1 MEFIGYIK
9 QRPWIRFDVTANYA
23 NLLISPLHTW
33 KIQMGRSFIGLII
46 CIGFASALKIGLT
59 PREKYAIVKEH
70 NRDRSKDASE
80 GSDSASTMRKMVR
93 FVKSNVWLGLW
104 FMVFNATLNNIS
116 VISWR
121 SVLLVEETGV
131 PGENHRPRK

>member
-1 MEFIGYIK
+1 MEFVGYIK
-9 QRPWIRFDVTANYA
+9 QRPWIRFDVTENYA

-46 CIGFASALKIGLT
+46 CIGFASTLKIGLT
-59 PREKYAIVKEH
+59 PGEKYAIVKEH

-80 GSDSASTMRKMVR
+80 GSDSASNMRKMVR

-116 VISWR
+116 EYPKKTTDLAS
-121 SVLLVEETGV
+121 E
-131 PGENHRPRK
+131 